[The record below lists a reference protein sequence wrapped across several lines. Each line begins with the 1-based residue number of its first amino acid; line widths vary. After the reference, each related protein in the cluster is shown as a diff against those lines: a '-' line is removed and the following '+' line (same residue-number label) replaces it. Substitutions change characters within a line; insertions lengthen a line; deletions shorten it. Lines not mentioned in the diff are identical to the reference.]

1 MRVYR
6 YMHEGSQLGARVQG
20 AWCEATHQG
29 VVRMLQGKDEEKL
42 HLLVIDG
49 SFKIPLMKKTAA
61 TTAKQR
67 TRWRQGGFST

>member
-1 MRVYR
+1 
-6 YMHEGSQLGARVQG
+6 MHEGSQLGARVQG

-67 TRWRQGGFST
+67 TRWRHGGFST

>member
-1 MRVYR
+1 
-6 YMHEGSQLGARVQG
+6 MHEGSQLGARVQG